1 MTNGMRPRHNVG
13 RNSLTEELWILR
25 VQNAANKM
33 ASHRETWK
41 EIIRSSLGASLN
53 DCCWF
58 YRRTTDRYDVSGL
71 PGVDI
76 GPVKYEIYI
85 PNGAGKWGGGS
96 KWWWKIIFK
105 DFMRQCTFRSWHP
118 KENSFRSDGL
128 KTRFTYYPLSH
139 EFITIYNRLHSKTFR
154 LVLIC
159 SSLGFFPFLSPRFSS
174 RITFT
179 VQRTWRSRS
188 CPTPFPYRRYGF
200 RDGYPYFCKRIVST
214 SMIYALGRVTDR

>member
-1 MTNGMRPRHNVG
+1 MR
-13 RNSLTEELWILR
+13 
-25 VQNAANKM
+25 
-33 ASHRETWK
+33 
-41 EIIRSSLGASLN
+41 
-53 DCCWF
+53 
-58 YRRTTDRYDVSGL
+58 
-71 PGVDI
+71 
-76 GPVKYEIYI
+76 
-85 PNGAGKWGGGS
+85 GGS

-118 KENSFRSDGL
+118 KKNSFRSDGL

-174 RITFT
+174 RTTFT
-179 VQRTWRSRS
+179 VQCTWRSRS

-214 SMIYALGRVTDR
+214 SMIYALGRVTDRWYFDYFQRTCKRKNRVIIIRWLPLLTIVILNTTN